1 MNQIE
6 IQVKLIKY
14 PKVEVDNEKRANG
27 EKKLYYI
34 MDALCKDNSTLP
46 IVGFLS
52 HRPQLGERLVITGK
66 YTQYQGIKQFS
77 FDYAEPVLA
86 LNYREMLH
94 YAAER
99 TNGIGDVIEQ
109 AIWDRYGENWS
120 TEIKPN
126 DVKGLTQDKFDA
138 LMLTLTAMENAKDRT
153 KTISWLLS
161 HKLTINFAEKAFV
174 EFGAETINIVNAN
187 CYNLAQ
193 IDGYGFTTIDNGIR
207 QTFGVDDFSPLR
219 LEAGIIYTMKQLTER
234 GDTLIDWNNLANE
247 AQNTLK
253 NASLEIISQ
262 TVGNLFTKGFLM
274 GFPQI
279 KKIALA
285 AHYKAEKCIFDF
297 ITQDEKKTQEQDV
310 LDMFTSKV
318 F

>member
-6 IQVKLIKY
+6 VQIKLIKY
-14 PKVEVDNEKRANG
+14 PKVELDNEKRANG
-27 EKKLYYI
+27 ETKLYYV
-34 MDALCKDNSTLP
+34 MDALQKDNSTLP
-46 IVGFLS
+46 VVGFLA
-52 HRPQLGERLVITGK
+52 HRPQLGERFVLSGK
-66 YTQYQGIKQFS
+66 FSNYQGLKQFA

-86 LNYREMLH
+86 LNFREMLH

-99 TNGIGDVIEQ
+99 TNGIGEVIEA
-109 AIWDRYGENWS
+109 AIWDKYGESWAK
-120 TEIKPN
+120 EIKPN
-126 DVKGLTQDKFDA
+126 EVKGLTQEKFDA
-138 LMLTLTAMENAKDRT
+138 LLLTLTAMETAKDRT

-161 HKLTINFAEKAFV
+161 HKLTINFAEKAYE
-174 EFGAETINIVNAN
+174 EFGAETINIVSVN

-193 IDGYGFTTIDNGIR
+193 VDGYGFITIDNGIR

-219 LEAGIIYTMKQLTER
+219 LEAAIIYTMKQLTKR
-234 GDTLIDWNNLANE
+234 GDTLIDWENLKNE

-253 NASLEIISQ
+253 NASVEIISQ
-262 TVGNLFTKGFLM
+262 TVSNLFTKGFLK

-279 KKIALA
+279 GKIALA

-297 ITQDEKKTQEQDV
+297 ITQGEKTQEQEI
-310 LDMFTSKV
+310 LSLFQSKV